1 MYHIQLLLSRIRL
14 YDFTLYFF
22 RYILQTSAILTKASN
37 AHTTKYGR
45 LLGVPF
51 GAEMRKL
58 DPFEPD
64 LVNTSGGK
72 LIVYLYGV

>member
-1 MYHIQLLLSRIRL
+1 MDIGV
-14 YDFTLYFF
+14 
-22 RYILQTSAILTKASN
+22 ILILTKACN
-37 AHTTKYGR
+37 AYSQLNTVF

-58 DPFEPD
+58 NPFEPD

-72 LIVYLYGV
+72 LIVMLIEV

>member
-1 MYHIQLLLSRIRL
+1 MRIGV
-14 YDFTLYFF
+14 
-22 RYILQTSAILTKASN
+22 ILIKASN
-37 AHTTKYGR
+37 AHSQLNTVFF
-45 LLGVPF
+45 LGVPF

-72 LIVYLYGV
+72 LIVLLIKV